1 MKRTLLVLLV
11 VIMAFTSCYFTSEPD
26 NLPTLGMIAY
36 YSFDGNVKDQ
46 YIFDNHCTD
55 STSSGYV
62 DGIKGLAK
70 DFNGETDMLH
80 LQSPL
85 NANEGLTFSF
95 WLKSKGVKIGQENG
109 VVICKYNKDNGGR
122 FFNIN
127 TQASLTTS
135 NPSLRGNFYAYANT
149 SSYRDCAY
157 SDIMSMDG
165 VTSGDDTLL
174 YTLHNPMKLPLNE
187 WTHCVINV
195 TETEIQAWING
206 VLTVSKTREYSE
218 YGISAYDRS
227 DIPSYIGNCPALGYG
242 DNNHYHGAIDEMR
255 IYKRPLSPEEIIY
268 IFQNTHS
275 DISPINS
282 TKVQSS

>member
-11 VIMAFTSCYFTSEPD
+11 VIMASTACYFPEPD
-26 NLPTLGMIAY
+26 DLPTLGMIAY

-46 YIFDNHCTD
+46 YIFEKDCIDMTE
-55 STSSGYV
+55 SGYV

-95 WLKSKGVKIGQENG
+95 WLKSKGVKVGQENG

-135 NPSLRGNFYAYANT
+135 NPSLRGNFFLRAT
-149 SSYRDCAY
+149 
-157 SDIMSMDG
+157 
-165 VTSGDDTLL
+165 
-174 YTLHNPMKLPLNE
+174 PLP
-187 WTHCVINV
+187 
-195 TETEIQAWING
+195 
-206 VLTVSKTREYSE
+206 
-218 YGISAYDRS
+218 
-227 DIPSYIGNCPALGYG
+227 
-242 DNNHYHGAIDEMR
+242 
-255 IYKRPLSPEEIIY
+255 
-268 IFQNTHS
+268 
-275 DISPINS
+275 
-282 TKVQSS
+282 